1 MLVIPI
7 KTEVMKHPFD
17 LFEFLEKYL
26 TPFQIQEGDVLV
38 ISSKLVSISEG
49 RVVSLKKI
57 KVSEEAYTL
66 ANEYQI
72 DERFC
77 QVILQEAD
85 VILGGIPKVIT
96 TFKNGIL
103 VAYGGADRS
112 NAPHDH
118 AILWPDQ
125 PALKA
130 EAIKQYIWKSFHKE
144 VGVII
149 SDSQVVPLRAGTY
162 GVAIGIAGF
171 VGMIDKRGESDLYG
185 RKLIVSRS
193 NIADNLASAANL
205 VMGETVEQ
213 TPMAI
218 IREAPIHLIDSDASD
233 LTNQLVMDTEECMIF
248 GCLPTWKEDVD
259 QSEITFTF
267 RRRKAKSS

>member
-1 MLVIPI
+1 MLVIPV
-7 KTEVMKHPFD
+7 KTEIMKHEFD
-17 LFEFLEKYL
+17 LFELLETYL
-26 TPFQIQEGDVLV
+26 TPFQIQEGDIIV
-38 ISSKLVSISEG
+38 ISSKLISVSEG
-49 RVVSLKKI
+49 RIVSLKTLH
-57 KVSEEAYTL
+57 VSEEAYAL

-96 TFKNGIL
+96 TIKNGIL

-118 AILWPDQ
+118 AILWPEQ
-125 PALKA
+125 PAKKA
-130 EAIKQYIWKSFHKE
+130 EMIKEFIWRILHKE
-144 VGVII
+144 VGII
-149 SDSQVVPLRAGTY
+149 VSDSQVVPLRAGTY

-171 VGMIDKRGESDLYG
+171 VGMIDKRGESDLFG

-213 TPMAI
+213 TPIAI
-218 IREAPIHLIDSDASD
+218 IRDAPVHLIDSDADD
-233 LTNQLVMDTEECMIF
+233 LTNQLIMDTEECMIF

-259 QSEITFTF
+259 QSDFSYTF
-267 RRRKAKSS
+267 RRRKQKQN